1 MEKEMIGTATYS
13 PEDNKLR
20 LYPFARL
27 DAETYQR
34 VKAAGFS
41 WAPKQDLFVAP
52 MWTPGREDI
61 LIELCG
67 EIGDEDK
74 SLVDRAEERAER
86 FEEYSDKREE
96 EAERAHAAVD
106 EVAKRFEGGQPIL
119 VGHHSERRARK
130 DAERIENGMR
140 KALDLWKTSKYWEQ
154 RAAGA
159 IHHAKYK
166 ERPDVRARR
175 IKGIEADKRK
185 AEKIMKE
192 SNQLWKFWRGEL
204 ANKSGQIIEVNR
216 ESALHLCN
224 YYDHTSRCFPL
235 DQYPRQ
241 SPASQYEGSMSLW
254 SALGGSDG
262 PEHMVCTVE
271 QARDI
276 AITRHARTVEHY
288 TRWITHYENRLIY
301 EKAMLGEQGAS
312 ELLAPKPRPK
322 QLPLCNYRAP
332 EGFIMIPNRYNR
344 GELEKYI
351 QVEMTKEQY
360 NQVPADYKGG
370 KEVEN
375 SHRVRVCIGCYIPGV
390 KNQIEVRQDE
400 TERFN
405 ITHRYYTVFLTDSKV
420 HEKPEPAQNEKPEPR
435 PRPTVQ
441 HMFHA
446 PNEKDVKIE
455 QLRGSIKAGVQVVSA
470 PQLFPTPPEIAEKM
484 ADLAELEPGL
494 CVLEPSA
501 GTGNLI
507 KAVLDRVDT
516 EVLAYEIN
524 QGLCSVLERAYPSYK
539 LQVRWRDFLEVTEFQ
554 GQYPRIL
561 MNPPFENGSDIK
573 HINHARKF
581 LAPGG
586 KLVALCANGPRQREA
601 FMGIADYWE
610 DLPAGSFKSEGTGV
624 NVALMVLTSPVT
636 TQEQVSRA
644 AIAKAEGGE

>member
-1 MEKEMIGTATYS
+1 METIGTATYS

-27 DAETYQR
+27 DTETYQR

-41 WAPKQDLFVAP
+41 WAPKQELFVAP
-52 MWTPGREDI
+52 MWTPSREDI

-67 EIGDEDK
+67 EIEDEDK

-86 FEEYSDKREE
+86 FEGYSDKREE

-185 AEKIMKE
+185 AEKIIKE

-204 ANKSGQIIEVNR
+204 VNKSGQIIEVNH
-216 ESALHLCN
+216 ESALHFCN

-241 SPASQYEGSMSLW
+241 APASQYEGSMSLW

-271 QARDI
+271 QASDI
-276 AITRHARTVEHY
+276 AITGHARTVEHY

-301 EKAMLGEQGAS
+301 EKAMLADSGGMVADQRKPEKGGACKCWASPRGGWSIIQKVNKVSVTVLDNWGNGGRDFTRTIPFDNLPAIMTKAEVDAAREAGRLIGETARGFG
-312 ELLAPKPRPK
+312 LLVAPEEVGSKPAPQDDSARDEKIK
-322 QLPLCNYRAP
+322 QLQ
-332 EGFIMIPNRYNR
+332 E
-344 GELEKYI
+344 
-351 QVEMTKEQY
+351 
-360 NQVPADYKGG
+360 
-370 KEVEN
+370 
-375 SHRVRVCIGCYIPGV
+375 
-390 KNQIEVRQDE
+390 
-400 TERFN
+400 
-405 ITHRYYTVFLTDSKV
+405 
-420 HEKPEPAQNEKPEPR
+420 
-435 PRPTVQ
+435 
-441 HMFHA
+441 
-446 PNEKDVKIE
+446 
-455 QLRGSIKAGVQVVSA
+455 SIKAGVQVVSA

-539 LQVRWRDFLEVTEFQ
+539 LQVRRRDFLEVTEFQ

-601 FMGIADYWE
+601 FMDIADYWE
-610 DLPAGSFKSEGTGV
+610 NLPAGSFKSEGTGV
-624 NVALMVLTSPVT
+624 NVALMVLT
-636 TQEQVSRA
+636 A
-644 AIAKAEGGE
+644 